1 MPDGCGANKRI
12 NMGNIYN
19 SMQSS
24 NVPKVIIYDDYNSN
38 IRADQ
43 DTIGTITSTIG
54 HSALRN
60 GYKIIEV
67 SG

>member
-1 MPDGCGANKRI
+1 MKKKMRDEDTN
-12 NMGNIYN
+12 
-19 SMQSS
+19 
-24 NVPKVIIYDDYNSN
+24 VIIYDDYNSR

-60 GYKIIEV
+60 SYKLIEIRDNQIN
-67 SG
+67 